1 MKIEKKQILYYVAI
15 IILIILECGGASQIF
30 KISETIRSILLFSA
44 YFLLSVQICNRKHTK
59 SEFVKTVFLI
69 ICGIIIYFSTKTTM
83 FLTLIL
89 VILASKNTDINKTIK
104 LIFYIN
110 LFFLIIHV
118 ISYIIYLVF
127 AQGDILTSIRIIENK
142 VIHRYSFFMG
152 HPNLF
157 GSYVFWIIA
166 MYYYLKFDKINIL
179 TYIVTVL
186 IALFVYY
193 FPNSRT
199 SAMMIIL
206 LIIFT
211 VLVKKKIKIKHIE
224 KIYIIINIILILLM
238 IFENNMITLKVD
250 RILNNRITLATAFY
264 KKDGVNLFGSD
275 IVAEGIKTAYVNG
288 KYVNNIENIDSVY
301 YTLILNYGIVAYTI
315 YSYLMIKLGKKCGD
329 KSDPEI
335 KEKDKIMILMLII
348 YGISETV
355 ALVPVTAFPLLL
367 LSKII

>member
-1 MKIEKKQILYYVAI
+1 
-15 IILIILECGGASQIF
+15 
-30 KISETIRSILLFSA
+30 
-44 YFLLSVQICNRKHTK
+44 
-59 SEFVKTVFLI
+59 
-69 ICGIIIYFSTKTTM
+69 
-83 FLTLIL
+83 
-89 VILASKNTDINKTIK
+89 
-104 LIFYIN
+104 
-110 LFFLIIHV
+110 
-118 ISYIIYLVF
+118 
-127 AQGDILTSIRIIENK
+127 
-142 VIHRYSFFMG
+142 
-152 HPNLF
+152 
-157 GSYVFWIIA
+157 
-166 MYYYLKFDKINIL
+166 
-179 TYIVTVL
+179 
-186 IALFVYY
+186 
-193 FPNSRT
+193 
-199 SAMMIIL
+199 
-206 LIIFT
+206 
-211 VLVKKKIKIKHIE
+211 
-224 KIYIIINIILILLM
+224 M